1 MDIYHSWFN
10 LKPGV
15 KDVELVEQAKRYF
28 EHLKAEGLLVGYRI
42 MRRKLGLGAAGLPE
56 FHVMLEFEG
65 LAQLDKLFALVA
77 SRTEPIES
85 LHHGVNARVTD
96 ATFALYRD
104 FPDEVR
110 VVGQELF

>member
-15 KDVELVEQAKRYF
+15 KDMELVERAQCYF
-28 EHLKAEGLLVGYRI
+28 EHLKGEGLLAGYRI
-42 MRRKLGLGAAGLPE
+42 MRRKLGLSAADLPE
-56 FHVMLEFEG
+56 FHIMLEFEG
-65 LAQLDKLFALVA
+65 LAQLDALFAKVA
-77 SRTEPIES
+77 ARSEPIES
-85 LHHGVNARVTD
+85 LHHGHNSRVKD

-110 VVGQELF
+110 ETGQELF

>member
-1 MDIYHSWFN
+1 MEIYHSWFN

-15 KDVELVEQAKRYF
+15 SDIELVELAKRYF
-28 EHLKAEGLLVGYRI
+28 DHLKAEGLLVGYRI
-42 MRRKLGLGAAGLPE
+42 TRRKLGLSAADLPE

-77 SRTEPIES
+77 ARAEPIES
-85 LHHGVNARVTD
+85 LHHGLNSRVAD

-110 VVGQELF
+110 VTGQELF

>member
-15 KDVELVEQAKRYF
+15 KDLDVVERAERYF
-28 EHLKAEGLLVGYRI
+28 EHLKSEGLLAGYRI
-42 MRRKLGLGAAGLPE
+42 MRRKLGLSAADLPE

-65 LAQLDKLFALVA
+65 LAQFDTLFARVA
-77 SRTEPIES
+77 ARSEPIES
-85 LHHGVNARVTD
+85 LHHGLNSCVTD

-110 VVGQELF
+110 VTGQELF